1 MTIAVRPSL
10 QVRIRGRSYLAL
22 VLTPEAPLDAWFNG
36 LDNLAEKAPGF
47 FRRRPVV
54 VDASRAA
61 ENRAELKAL
70 MQTFAARGIR
80 VVGLDGVQPSW
91 ASPELPPVFVGG
103 RDGADPVTVADPDDG
118 EGAAPAAVAGTAG
131 PAATSAAAPAA
142 AQAPVP
148 TAPAEAA
155 PAELAPLAAAVAAP
169 GAQASLVI
177 AEPVRSG
184 MSIFHPTGDVTVI
197 GSVASGAE
205 IVAGGSIH
213 VYGTLRGRA
222 MAGCAGAPGA
232 RIFCRR
238 MEAELLAIDGL
249 YRTAEDIPPELEGR
263 PAQAWLEHDL
273 MRFSALG

>member
-10 QVRIRGRSYLAL
+10 PVRIRGRSYLAL
-22 VLTPEAPLDAWFNG
+22 VLTPEAPLDAWFLG

-61 ENRAELKAL
+61 ESRAELKAL
-70 MQTFAARGIR
+70 MKTFAERGIR
-80 VVGLDGVQPSW
+80 VVGLDGVQASW
-91 ASPELPPVFVGG
+91 AAPELPPIFVGG
-103 RDGADPVTVADPDDG
+103 RDGADPVMVADPEAPADAG
-118 EGAAPAAVAGTAG
+118 TPPEAVAVAPAPPVPAKAPPPPVVGAAAVT
-131 PAATSAAAPAA
+131 
-142 AQAPVP
+142 AQAP
-148 TAPAEAA
+148 
-155 PAELAPLAAAVAAP
+155 
-169 GAQASLVI
+169 LVI

-184 MSIFHPTGDVTVI
+184 QSIFHPYGDVTIV

-213 VYGTLRGRA
+213 VYGALRGRA
-222 MAGCAGAPGA
+222 MAGCAGSGLA
-232 RIFCRR
+232 RIFCQR
-238 MEAELLAIDGL
+238 MEAELLSIDGL

-273 MRFSALG
+273 MRFAPLG

>member
-1 MTIAVRPSL
+1 VTIAVRPSVP
-10 QVRIRGRSYLAL
+10 VRIRGRSYLAL
-22 VLTPEAPLDAWFNG
+22 VLTPEAPLDAWFHG

-61 ENRAELKAL
+61 TNRAELKAL
-70 MQTFAARGIR
+70 MATFGARGIR

-91 ASPELPPVFVGG
+91 AAPELPPIFVGG
-103 RDGADPVTVADPDDG
+103 RDGADPTLVADPADADG
-118 EGAAPAAVAGTAG
+118 GAPIDAASAPAAPAAERTPV
-131 PAATSAAAPAA
+131 PAAPAG
-142 AQAPVP
+142 AP
-148 TAPAEAA
+148 
-155 PAELAPLAAAVAAP
+155 PAELAPPTATAAAS
-169 GAQASLVI
+169 QTSLVI

-184 MSIFHPTGDVTVI
+184 MSVFHPTGDVTVI

-213 VYGTLRGRA
+213 VYGALRGRA
-222 MAGCAGAPGA
+222 MAGCAGLAGA